1 MGWFTIRR
9 IGQALVTVVVVTIVT
24 FGLLH
29 LLPGGPARAILGARA
44 TALQIREFNRTNGFD
59 QPLPVQYVRY
69 ILQVAHGNLGFS
81 YKLNQSVWSLL
92 AERLPKTLLL
102 TALALLVAVLIGVPV
117 GILQA
122 VRRNGVADHVL
133 TGAAFVLY
141 GTPVFLLGLVLVAFF
156 GVYAQFFP
164 AQAPQTGNVLSLLEN
179 WRGLVLPV
187 FTLAGVTLATFTR
200 YSRSSTI
207 DVLGQDY
214 IRTAHAKGAPTLRII
229 TRHVLR
235 NACLPI
241 VTMLGL
247 YLPALFGGALVV
259 EYLYNFPGMGL
270 LLWNAAQ
277 TRDYPVLLGVTL
289 VVSLATVIGSL
300 VVDLAYFGLD
310 PRIRLRAGE

>member
-1 MGWFTIRR
+1 
-9 IGQALVTVVVVTIVT
+9 
-24 FGLLH
+24 
-29 LLPGGPARAILGARA
+29 LPGGPARAILGARA

-81 YKLNQSVWSLL
+81 YKLNQSVGSLL

>member
-1 MGWFTIRR
+1 
-9 IGQALVTVVVVTIVT
+9 
-24 FGLLH
+24 
-29 LLPGGPARAILGARA
+29 
-44 TALQIREFNRTNGFD
+44 
-59 QPLPVQYVRY
+59 
-69 ILQVAHGNLGFS
+69 
-81 YKLNQSVWSLL
+81 
-92 AERLPKTLLL
+92 
-102 TALALLVAVLIGVPV
+102 
-117 GILQA
+117 
-122 VRRNGVADHVL
+122 
-133 TGAAFVLY
+133 
-141 GTPVFLLGLVLVAFF
+141 VAFF

-200 YSRSSTI
+200 YSRSSAI
-207 DVLGQDY
+207 DVLSQDY
-214 IRTAHAKGAPTLRII
+214 IRTARAKGAPTLRIV

>member
-29 LLPGGPARAILGARA
+29 LLPGGPARAILCARA

-81 YKLNQSVWSLL
+81 YKLNQSVGSLL